1 LEIGQTGRKTIPP
14 FPPNSIIANTSS
26 SPDMMDQVN
35 DYLDDFIAY
44 LQAYKKMLE
53 SKKPSGF
60 AVHSTYGDFDK
71 YMKRLDPVSG
81 YLSSKFGKE
90 KAESLVNDFLFC
102 YG

>member
-1 LEIGQTGRKTIPP
+1 
-14 FPPNSIIANTSS
+14 
-26 SPDMMDQVN
+26 
-35 DYLDDFIAY
+35 
-44 LQAYKKMLE
+44 MLE

>member
-1 LEIGQTGRKTIPP
+1 MSE
-14 FPPNSIIANTSS
+14 
-26 SPDMMDQVN
+26 VN
-35 DYLDDFIAY
+35 NYLDDFADY
-44 LQAYKKMLE
+44 LQAYKDMLE
-53 SKKPSGF
+53 SNKPSGF

-90 KAESLVNDFLFC
+90 KADSLVDDFLFC